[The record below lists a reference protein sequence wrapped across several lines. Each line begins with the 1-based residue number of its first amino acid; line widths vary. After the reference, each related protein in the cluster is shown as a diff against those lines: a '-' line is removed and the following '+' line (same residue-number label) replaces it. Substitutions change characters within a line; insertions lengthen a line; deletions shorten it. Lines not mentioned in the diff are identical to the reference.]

1 MKNNKPHFFQNIGL
15 RILSLVLAVILWV
28 VVNNVNDPIG
38 QMTISNLTVR
48 LLHTN
53 EITDDG
59 KVYTVLDSTDTV
71 PVVTVRASRSIID
84 SLDSSNIVA
93 TADVEDMT
101 DDGQI
106 KINYYSTKYDS
117 EITSITGSIQYV
129 HLSVEDKST
138 SSFVLKTSTS
148 GDVADGYQVASITPE
163 QNQIRVSGPQSVVES
178 IESAT
183 ANVDV
188 SGATGNISTY
198 SDIRLLDADGNQVDT
213 SNLTMNITSVKIS
226 VTVNPISS
234 VPIIAQYTG
243 SPADGYMLS
252 GVLTIDPDTVELSG
266 KSTVLSTVQSIV
278 IPAGV
283 IDISGRTE
291 TFTTTVDITPY
302 LPDGTSFAD
311 EDFDGNVTVTIGIEA
326 GENVRVTDNISDIS
340 LANVPEGYS
349 AQILSASDGFATSTQ
364 SVTFTFSTLS
374 SDASSVQA
382 AELNPTVDVGA
393 LLENVGSSDYSGIYT
408 ATVDISEPD
417 NATLLDRV
425 TARVQITKNSSDS
438 E

>member
-15 RILSLVLAVILWV
+15 RILSIVLAVILWV
-28 VVNNVNDPIG
+28 VVNNVNDQIG

-48 LLHTN
+48 LRHTN

-59 KVYTVLDSTDTV
+59 KVYTVLDSTDVV

-117 EITSITGSIQYV
+117 EIASITGSIQYV
-129 HLSVEDKST
+129 KLSVEERST
-138 SSFVLKTSTS
+138 SSFVLKTTTS
-148 GDVADGYQVASITPE
+148 GDVADGYQVGTITPE

-178 IESAT
+178 IESAV

-198 SDIRLLDADGNQVDT
+198 SNIRLLDADGNQVDT
-213 SNLTMNITSVKIS
+213 TNLTMNITSVKIS
-226 VTVNPISS
+226 VAVNPISS

-243 SPADGYMLS
+243 SPAAGYMLS

-311 EDFDGNVTVTIGIEA
+311 ADFDGNVTVTIGIEA
-326 GENVRVTDNISDIS
+326 GENVQVSETLSDIT
-340 LANVPEGYS
+340 LANVPEGYE
-349 AQILSASDGFATSTQ
+349 AQILSASDGTSTGTQ

-374 SDASSVQA
+374 SDAASVQA
-382 AELNPTVDVGA
+382 AEINPTVDVGA
-393 LLENVGSSDYSGIYT
+393 LLENVNSSDYSGIYT
-408 ATVDISEPD
+408 ATVDIAEPD
-417 NATLLDRV
+417 NATLLGTV
-425 TARVQITKNSSDS
+425 TARIQITKKDA

>member
-59 KVYTVLDSTDTV
+59 KVYTVLDSTDVV

-117 EITSITGSIQYV
+117 EIASITGSIQYV
-129 HLSVEDKST
+129 KLSVEERST
-138 SSFVLKTSTS
+138 SSFVLKTTTS
-148 GDVADGYQVASITPE
+148 GDVADGYQVGTITPE

-178 IESAT
+178 IESAV

-213 SNLTMNITSVKIS
+213 TNLTMNITSVKIS
-226 VTVNPISS
+226 VAVNPISS

-243 SPADGYMLS
+243 SPAAGYMLS

-311 EDFDGNVTVTIGIEA
+311 ADFDGNVTVTIGIEA
-326 GENVRVTDNISDIS
+326 GENVQVSENLSDIT
-340 LANVPEGYS
+340 LANVPEGYE
-349 AQILSASDGFATSTQ
+349 AQILSASDGTSTGTQ

-374 SDASSVQA
+374 SDAASVQA

-393 LLENVGSSDYSGIYT
+393 LLENVNSSDYSGIYT
-408 ATVDISEPD
+408 VTVDIAEPD
-417 NATLLDRV
+417 NATLLGTV
-425 TARVQITKNSSDS
+425 TARIQITKKDA

>member
-59 KVYTVLDSTDTV
+59 KVYTVLDSTDVV

-129 HLSVEDKST
+129 KLSVEERST
-138 SSFVLKTSTS
+138 SSFVLKTTTS
-148 GDVADGYQVASITPE
+148 GDVADGYQVGTITPE

-178 IESAT
+178 IESAV

-213 SNLTMNITSVKIS
+213 TNLTMNITSVKIS
-226 VTVNPISS
+226 VAVNPISS

-243 SPADGYMLS
+243 SPAAGYMLS

-311 EDFDGNVTVTIGIEA
+311 ADFDGNVTVTIGIEA
-326 GENVRVTDNISDIS
+326 GENVQVSEDLSDIT
-340 LANVPEGYS
+340 LANVPEGYE
-349 AQILSASDGFATSTQ
+349 AQILSASDGTTTGTQ

-374 SDASSVQA
+374 SDAASVQA

-393 LLENVGSSDYSGIYT
+393 LLENVNSSDYSGIYT
-408 ATVDISEPD
+408 ATVDIAEPD
-417 NATLLDRV
+417 NATLLNTV
-425 TARVQITKNSSDS
+425 TARIQITKKDA

>member
-59 KVYTVLDSTDTV
+59 KVYTVLDSTDVV

-117 EITSITGSIQYV
+117 EIASITGSIQYV
-129 HLSVEDKST
+129 KLSVEERST
-138 SSFVLKTSTS
+138 SSFVLKTTTS
-148 GDVADGYQVASITPE
+148 GDVADGYQVGTITPE

-178 IESAT
+178 IKSAV

-188 SGATGNISTY
+188 SSATGNISTY

-213 SNLTMNITSVKIS
+213 TNLTMNITSVKIS
-226 VTVNPISS
+226 VAVNPISS

-243 SPADGYMLS
+243 SPAAGYMLS

-311 EDFDGNVTVTIGIEA
+311 ADFDGNVTVTIGIEA
-326 GENVRVTDNISDIS
+326 GENVQVSENLSDIT
-340 LANVPEGYS
+340 LANVPEGYE
-349 AQILSASDGFATSTQ
+349 AQILSASDGTSTGTQ

-374 SDASSVQA
+374 SDAASVQA

-393 LLENVGSSDYSGIYT
+393 LLENVNSSDYSGIYT
-408 ATVDISEPD
+408 ATVDIAEPD
-417 NATLLDRV
+417 NATLLGTV
-425 TARVQITKNSSDS
+425 TARIQITKKDA

>member
-59 KVYTVLDSTDTV
+59 KVYTVLDSTDVV

-117 EITSITGSIQYV
+117 EIASITGSIQYV
-129 HLSVEDKST
+129 KLSVEERST
-138 SSFVLKTSTS
+138 SSFVLKTTTS
-148 GDVADGYQVASITPE
+148 GDVADGYQVGTITPE

-178 IESAT
+178 IESAV

-213 SNLTMNITSVKIS
+213 TNLTMNITSVKIS
-226 VTVNPISS
+226 VAVNPISS

-243 SPADGYMLS
+243 SPAAGYMLS

-311 EDFDGNVTVTIGIEA
+311 ADFDGNVTVTIGIEA
-326 GENVRVTDNISDIS
+326 GENVQVSENLSDIT
-340 LANVPEGYS
+340 LANVPEGYE
-349 AQILSASDGFATSTQ
+349 AQILSASDGTSTGTQ

-374 SDASSVQA
+374 SDAASVQA

-393 LLENVGSSDYSGIYT
+393 LLENVNSSDYSGIYT
-408 ATVDISEPD
+408 ATVDIAEPD
-417 NATLLDRV
+417 NATLLGTV
-425 TARVQITKNSSDS
+425 TARIQITKKDA

>member
-106 KINYYSTKYDS
+106 KIHYYSTKYDS

-163 QNQIRVSGPQSVVES
+163 QNQIRVSGRNRQHLHLLRHPAPGRGRQSGGHVEPDD
-178 IESAT
+178 EHHERQ
-183 ANVDV
+183 DLR
-188 SGATGNISTY
+188 
-198 SDIRLLDADGNQVDT
+198 DREPDLLRADHCPVHGEPCRRIHA
-213 SNLTMNITSVKIS
+213 L
-226 VTVNPISS
+226 
-234 VPIIAQYTG
+234 G
-243 SPADGYMLS
+243 SPHD
-252 GVLTIDPDTVELSG
+252 
-266 KSTVLSTVQSIV
+266 
-278 IPAGV
+278 
-283 IDISGRTE
+283 
-291 TFTTTVDITPY
+291 
-302 LPDGTSFAD
+302 
-311 EDFDGNVTVTIGIEA
+311 
-326 GENVRVTDNISDIS
+326 
-340 LANVPEGYS
+340 
-349 AQILSASDGFATSTQ
+349 
-364 SVTFTFSTLS
+364 
-374 SDASSVQA
+374 
-382 AELNPTVDVGA
+382 
-393 LLENVGSSDYSGIYT
+393 
-408 ATVDISEPD
+408 
-417 NATLLDRV
+417 
-425 TARVQITKNSSDS
+425 
-438 E
+438 

>member
-59 KVYTVLDSTDTV
+59 KVYTVLDSTDVV

-117 EITSITGSIQYV
+117 EIASITGSIQYV
-129 HLSVEDKST
+129 KLSVEERST
-138 SSFVLKTSTS
+138 SSFVLKTTTS
-148 GDVADGYQVASITPE
+148 GDVADGYQVGTITPE

-178 IESAT
+178 IESAV

-213 SNLTMNITSVKIS
+213 TNLTMNITSVKIS
-226 VTVNPISS
+226 VAVNPISS

-243 SPADGYMLS
+243 SPAAGYMLS
-252 GVLTIDPDTVELSG
+252 GVLT
-266 KSTVLSTVQSIV
+266 
-278 IPAGV
+278 
-283 IDISGRTE
+283 
-291 TFTTTVDITPY
+291 
-302 LPDGTSFAD
+302 
-311 EDFDGNVTVTIGIEA
+311 
-326 GENVRVTDNISDIS
+326 
-340 LANVPEGYS
+340 
-349 AQILSASDGFATSTQ
+349 
-364 SVTFTFSTLS
+364 
-374 SDASSVQA
+374 
-382 AELNPTVDVGA
+382 
-393 LLENVGSSDYSGIYT
+393 
-408 ATVDISEPD
+408 
-417 NATLLDRV
+417 
-425 TARVQITKNSSDS
+425 
-438 E
+438 

>member
-1 MKNNKPHFFQNIGL
+1 MKKNKRPKIFQNL
-15 RILSLVLAVILWV
+15 FFRILSLVFAVILWLL
-28 VVNNVNDPIG
+28 VNSVNDPMG
-38 QMTISNLTVR
+38 QMTITNLSVR

-53 EITDDG
+53 LITDEG
-59 KVYTVLDSTDTV
+59 QVYTVLDDTDVV

-101 DDGQI
+101 EDGQI
-106 KINYYSTKYDS
+106 KIEYYSTKYDS

-129 HLSVEDKST
+129 KLSVEEKST
-138 SSFVLKTSTS
+138 SMFVLKTTTS
-148 GDVADGYQVASITPE
+148 GDVADGYQVGTITPE
-163 QNQIRVSGPQSVVES
+163 QNQIRVSGPQSIVES
-178 IESAT
+178 IDSAV

-198 SDIRLLDADGNQVDT
+198 TDIRLLDADGNQIDT
-213 SNLTMNITSVKIS
+213 TNLTMNITSVKVS

-234 VPIIAQYTG
+234 VPVIAQYTG
-243 SPADGYMLS
+243 SPASGYMLT
-252 GVLTIDPDTVELSG
+252 GVLTIEPDTVELSG

-283 IDISGRTE
+283 IDISGATE
-291 TFTTTVDITPY
+291 TVTTTVDITPY

-326 GENVRVTDNISDIS
+326 GENVNVYESVSDIT
-340 LANVPEGYS
+340 LTNVPEGYTAEIVS
-349 AQILSASDGFATSTQ
+349 VSDGTSSSEST
-364 SVTFTFSTLS
+364 VTFTFSTLA
-374 SDASSVQA
+374 SDADSVQN
-382 AELNPTVDVGA
+382 AELNPTIDVGA
-393 LLENVGSSDYSGIYT
+393 LLENAGSSDYTGTYT

-417 NATLLDRV
+417 NATLENTV
-425 TARVQITKNSSDS
+425 TARVRLTKDDS